1 MKGDNEKIGWNDL
14 KSSKKNSSWYRR
26 HRDAIASNKMKIR
39 GAKSRSNF
47 MTAEEKKIAIMERI
61 RKLKAQKEEKQMKKE
76 QQQQNHQQQ
85 QQNGVKNE
93 IAA

>member
-1 MKGDNEKIGWNDL
+1 
-14 KSSKKNSSWYRR
+14 
-26 HRDAIASNKMKIR
+26 
-39 GAKSRSNF
+39 

-85 QQNGVKNE
+85 QQNGVKNK

>member
-1 MKGDNEKIGWNDL
+1 
-14 KSSKKNSSWYRR
+14 
-26 HRDAIASNKMKIR
+26 MKIR

-85 QQNGVKNE
+85 QQNGVKNK